1 MKALRTDWVVRHAP
15 WELLLMRV
23 FFAGA
28 LAYSIRENW
37 PTFTSQPV
45 PHGLARWFDFSF
57 LSNPSLFSLLEP
69 VCWVCLGVYAA
80 GFLPVLSLGFVSF
93 LGIGAGTLMN
103 SQGAIGHTTQL
114 LVMVV
119 TAQFLCYAW
128 FAASENNFLSPSQN
142 AHTWAAD
149 WSKVVIAAG
158 YTVSGV
164 VKLVRTE
171 GEWIA
176 RSPLLSLQLMKT
188 NEMDYYNR
196 LMEGQSFWA
205 DTFPRILVEHPWLA
219 WIIFGLGLFLEL
231 FCFLA
236 MLGRVWALA
245 FGASLIVMH
254 LTISKI
260 MRLSF
265 EEHMLL
271 LLIFFVN
278 VPFWAAWLVNRT
290 RQRRRPA

>member
-1 MKALRTDWVVRHAP
+1 MKALRKDWVVRHAP
-15 WELLLMRV
+15 WELVLMRV
-23 FFAGA
+23 LFAGA
-28 LAYSIRENW
+28 LAYSLRENW

-45 PHGLARWFDFSF
+45 PHGLGQWIDFSF
-57 LSNPSLFSLLEP
+57 LGNPAIFSIIEP
-69 VCWVCLGVYAA
+69 ICWVCLGLYAA
-80 GFLPVLSLGFVSF
+80 GVFPVLSLGFVSF

-114 LVMVV
+114 IVMVA

-128 FAASENNFLSPSQN
+128 FAATEKNFLCASRN

-158 YTVSGV
+158 YTVSGL
-164 VKLVRTE
+164 VKLLRTD
-171 GEWIA
+171 GEWLV

-196 LMEGQSFWA
+196 LIEGQNFWA
-205 DTFPRILVEHPWLA
+205 DTFPRILVEQPWLA
-219 WIIFGLGLFLEL
+219 WIIFGSGLLLEF

-245 FGASLIVMH
+245 FGAGLIVMH

-278 VPFWAAWLVNRT
+278 VPFWAYWLAKRV
-290 RQRRRPA
+290 RQSLRRA